1 MEEKL
6 LKSFQGFAS
15 FSEQEASLIISK
27 TKLRN
32 FRRKETLLK
41 TGETCSAFYF
51 IVEGAIRQ
59 YRTTEDL
66 DEITLNLYLENNW
79 VLEHQ
84 SFTSQK
90 PSTTTIQAFEDCTVY
105 ELEMQAIHELI
116 GRSPSF
122 FQLGKILEQPLRGIE
137 LYQNLPTPEE
147 KYRAILKHNPLLI
160 QKFPLKYIASY
171 LKITPETLSR
181 VRNKL
186 SKPS

>member
-66 DEITLNLYLENNW
+66 DEITLNLYLDNNW